1 MVEPIVL
8 STFFKTYGGSSK
20 EDFLAEFP
28 GAFLLVRA
36 QGQPP
41 GAVHIEAQEGFRMV
55 LGSDEDADLS
65 YELDQTLDPEH
76 AAITYHVGFKGWNV
90 EDLGSS
96 FATHVDDER
105 LIEGRP
111 VLLRD
116 RSVIKPGGGLVQLQF
131 YDAESLWERM
141 SKAGLTSR
149 IKRVPKPE

>member
-96 FATHVDDER
+96 FAFA
-105 LIEGRP
+105 RP
-111 VLLRD
+111 SASHIRATTTAPTSARGSLYNTQHTTANAAVL
-116 RSVIKPGGGLVQLQF
+116 
-131 YDAESLWERM
+131 
-141 SKAGLTSR
+141 
-149 IKRVPKPE
+149 